1 MSSPLRHLESRLV
14 GGGELARAEFD
25 LRVLAPNGMRRGRT
39 TGSCATAGVKAALYL
54 LLRGERREQV
64 EVTLPDGAH
73 YLVVPIQK
81 VCQLDP
87 CTVRAEVLKDGGD
100 DPDNTH
106 GATIFA
112 EVRRNEVDEIRFIAG
127 AGVGTATQP
136 GLRVAVGEPAINP
149 VPRKMMRQA
158 VAEVLAE
165 MPEKILDEV
174 LNEALGKGLK
184 QSPNQEPK
192 EAGDQSLPRDRTAGF
207 DLIIGC
213 ENGEAI
219 ARKTF
224 NPRLGILGGISI
236 LGTSGIVEPMS
247 MASWIASI
255 EVYVRVAL
263 GGGAQCVAY
272 LPGKIGRDYAK
283 DVLKLP
289 EKRSVQ
295 IANFLGDALDFT
307 QKTLIEEQRRLEVLW
322 LVGHPG
328 KLAKVLDGEW
338 DTHSSKSNMAMGC
351 VARVAAERGFAP
363 GLVQEIEK
371 ANTVEAAMERL
382 KSEPGAQDLWVDMER
397 RIAVLAHAR
406 MPAVDKVE
414 VRLFDLHGTALG
426 EGA

>member
-1 MSSPLRHLESRLV
+1 MSSPLRNLESRLE

-39 TGSCATAGVKAALYL
+39 TGSCATASVKAALYL

-112 EVRRNEVDEIRFIAG
+112 EVRRNAVDEIRFMAG
-127 AGVGTATQP
+127 SGVGTATQP

-165 MPEKILDEV
+165 MLAE
-174 LNEALGKGLK
+174 
-184 QSPNQEPK
+184 
-192 EAGDQSLPRDRTAGF
+192 LPRATTGF

-307 QKTLIEEQRRLEVLW
+307 QKTLIEDQRRLEVLW

-363 GLVQEIEK
+363 ELVQEIEK

-382 KSEPGAQDLWVDMER
+382 RSEPGAQDLWVDMER
-397 RIAVLAHAR
+397 RIAALAHAR